1 MQSLY
6 FKIFLWFWLAMVLV
20 SGTLIFS
27 VVTTQTEFTANR
39 AEELD
44 KILTSLV
51 AARAADMLQDH
62 GMGALA
68 DYLESLD
75 STLHWQAFL
84 FDDEANE
91 IPLSAHACGSQH
103 HCPGRSANQ

>member
-62 GMGALA
+62 SSTTKLTKS
-68 DYLESLD
+68 SL
-75 STLHWQAFL
+75 SPRLRKPTSLPR
-84 FDDEANE
+84 
-91 IPLSAHACGSQH
+91 PLCKPMT
-103 HCPGRSANQ
+103 PGF